1 MLLAGCLASSGASFA
16 ATSSPSI
23 GRDHRLA
30 GTWVGTYE
38 RQRHGPAFVA
48 IRIDE
53 SQATPQINVS
63 IRSERIA
70 GARATRILK
79 NEGRLAFD
87 IRPGRSAE
95 GGADWHFDLQLTG
108 KRLDGQ
114 VDRRPVRHEASD
126 PDSAPFVLRLQ
137 RARDLKLDQ
146 FRAFVG
152 NYRLA
157 NRNQGNEAGPGAE
170 GDVFFIG
177 YGNSP
182 ANRGSSD
189 YAYVTLGDRF
199 QQIVPIGTDSFL
211 ADDGARL
218 VFERDS
224 DKKVKRLRWT
234 AAILATEPPAAQSAA
249 SEVAER
255 VELWREEQVS
265 FDGPGATLSGTVY
278 LPTSQGPHPALVFV
292 HGSGPQI
299 RLDNWP
305 MADRFARAGIVC
317 LSFDKRGTGNSTG
330 DWQQAGFDV
339 LADDVVAAVDA
350 LRRRPDIRP
359 DQIGLWGV
367 SQAGW
372 VIPNAA
378 NKSNHIAF
386 CIPVSGGAVSPAEQ
400 ELWRRTQYLR
410 FFGCDGRLLEAM
422 RRGVAMHFQWEQ
434 LYKAGR
440 FPIPPLFEMEPLDLY
455 LDAPAAIRRVRQPV
469 LAIFGESDVL
479 TPPRESAAIWANQ
492 LQAGGNR
499 DYSVRLFPHAT
510 HGLLVSDR
518 PFEVLPESR
527 LAPGY
532 LKTIVDWIAKRTSD
546 AGSVAPKVDKA
557 RDQSPADVALDITAG
572 TPDVIESRGMQEVP
586 WYGSAPVQVTLLL
599 AATLGTLW
607 TLAIWPVAWVIR
619 KFRRMPRRGPPSRK
633 EIVMGDVVNLSALGM
648 CGALLATMR
657 FLGDASPSSYYTATE
672 VNLWILAALT
682 LPIAGFSMLLVR
694 SSIRGTGHWGRTRI
708 EGASEWISAA
718 TACVW
723 VVFFVYWTWGSLL
736 S

>member
-1 MLLAGCLASSGASFA
+1 L
-16 ATSSPSI
+16 
-23 GRDHRLA
+23 D

-38 RQRHGPAFVA
+38 RERLGPAFVA

-63 IRSERIA
+63 IRSQGIA
-70 GARATRILK
+70 GARATRVVA
-79 NEGRLAFD
+79 NQGRLAFD
-87 IRPGRSAE
+87 IRMGRIAE
-95 GGADWHFDLQLTG
+95 GGTDWHFDLQQTG
-108 KRLDGQ
+108 EGLDGQ
-114 VDRRPVRHEASD
+114 LEPRPGRTEAIK
-126 PDSAPFVLRLQ
+126 PDAAPVALHLQ

-146 FRAFVG
+146 FRALVG
-152 NYRLA
+152 NYQLA
-157 NRNQGNEAGPGAE
+157 KNRVADAGPGGE
-170 GDVFFIG
+170 GDTFFVG
-177 YGNSP
+177 YGSSP
-182 ANRGSSD
+182 ANRGNSD
-189 YAYVTLGDRF
+189 YAYVTFGDRF
-199 QQIVPIGTDSFL
+199 QQIVPIGPDSFL

-218 VFERDS
+218 VFERDA
-224 DKKVKRLRWT
+224 DKKVKRLRW
-234 AAILATEPPAAQSAA
+234 AAAVSATGSPAAQPASA
-249 SEVAER
+249 EVAER
-255 VELWREEQVS
+255 VELWREEHVS

-278 LPTSQGPHPALVFV
+278 TPTSQGPHPALVFV

-299 RLDNWP
+299 RIDNWP
-305 MADRFARAGIVC
+305 MADRFARAGIAC

-330 DWQQAGFDV
+330 DWQQAEFDV

-372 VIPNAA
+372 VIPLAA
-378 NKSNHIAF
+378 NKSDHIAF

-400 ELWRRTQYLR
+400 ELWHRTQCLR
-410 FFGCDGRLLEAM
+410 FLGCDSRLLEAM

-440 FPIPPLFEMEPLDLY
+440 FPIPPLFEIEPLDMY

-492 LQAGGNR
+492 LHAAGNR

-532 LKTIVDWIAKRTSD
+532 LKTMVDWIGKHTGN
-546 AGSVAPKVDKA
+546 AGDVAPASDKA
-557 RDQSPADVALDITAG
+557 RDQGPASFALEIAAG
-572 TPDVIESRGMQEVP
+572 TSDVIESRGMHEIP

-607 TLAIWPVAWVIR
+607 TLAIWPAAWAIR

-633 EIVMGDVVNLSALGM
+633 EIVMGDVVNVSALGM
-648 CGALLATMR
+648 CGALLAMMR

-672 VNLWILAALT
+672 VNLWVLAALT
-682 LPIAGFSMLLVR
+682 LPLAGFSVLLVR
-694 SSIRGTGHWGRTRI
+694 SSIRGTGHWGRTRL
-708 EGASEWISAA
+708 EGASTWVSAA

>member
-1 MLLAGCLASSGASFA
+1 M
-16 ATSSPSI
+16 
-23 GRDHRLA
+23 
-30 GTWVGTYE
+30 YE
-38 RQRHGPAFVA
+38 RQRLGPAFVA

-53 SQATPQINVS
+53 NQATPQINVS
-63 IRSERIA
+63 IRSQRIA
-70 GARATRILK
+70 GARATRVVAQK
-79 NEGRLAFD
+79 GRVAFD
-87 IRPGRSAE
+87 IRAGRIAE
-95 GGADWHFDLQLTG
+95 RGTDWHFDLEQTG
-108 KRLDGQ
+108 EGLHAH
-114 VDRRPVRHEASD
+114 VELRPGPVEASE
-126 PDSAPFVLRLQ
+126 PNAAPFSLRLE

-157 NRNQGNEAGPGAE
+157 QSDKGTGAGPGDEA
-170 GDVFFIG
+170 DVFFVG
-177 YGNSP
+177 YGSSP
-182 ANRGSSD
+182 ANPGNSD

-199 QQIVPIGTDSFL
+199 QQIVPIGPDSFF

-218 VFERDS
+218 AFERDA
-224 DKKVKRLRWT
+224 DKKVQRLRWT
-234 AAILATEPPAAQSAA
+234 AARSAPESPAVQPPAP
-249 SEVAER
+249 EVAER

-265 FDGPGATLSGTVY
+265 FDGPGAILSGSLYT
-278 LPTSQGPHPALVFV
+278 PTSQGPHPALVFV

-299 RLDNWP
+299 GLDNWP
-305 MADRFARAGIVC
+305 MADRFARAGIAC

-330 DWQQAGFDV
+330 DWQQADFDL

-372 VIPNAA
+372 VIPVAA

-410 FFGCDGRLLEAM
+410 FFGCDSRLLEAM

-434 LYKAGR
+434 LYKAGK
-440 FPIPPLFEMEPLDLY
+440 FPIPPLFEMEPLDMY

-492 LQAGGNR
+492 LHAGGNR

-518 PFEVLPESR
+518 PFEALPESR

-532 LKTIVDWIAKRTSD
+532 LKTMVDWIAKHTGD
-546 AGSVAPKVDKA
+546 AGNVAPAGDKA
-557 RDQSPADVALDITAG
+557 RAQSPASIALDIAAD
-572 TPDVIESRGMQEVP
+572 TPDVSESRGMQEIP
-586 WYGSAPVQVTLLL
+586 WYGSAPVQVSLLL

-607 TLAIWPVAWVIR
+607 TLAIWPAAWAIR

-633 EIVMGDVVNLSALGM
+633 EIVLADVVNVSALGM

-657 FLGDASPSSYYTATE
+657 FLGDVSPSPYYTATE
-672 VNLWILAALT
+672 VNLWIMAALT
-682 LPIAGFSMLLVR
+682 LPIAGFSVLLVR
-694 SSIRGTGHWGRTRI
+694 SSIRGIGHWGRTRI
-708 EGASEWISAA
+708 EGASTWVTAA

-723 VVFFVYWTWGSLL
+723 VVFFVYWTWGPLL